1 MSEQQ
6 IAFWILSAIAVL
18 GALVAV
24 RKRNLVHGV
33 FALMLFFAALSGL
46 FLLLLAEFIAAVQ
59 ILVYIGAVG
68 ILLLFAIMLTE
79 RVTGDDDRRMTSRGW
94 FWGVVIAVAVFFVL
108 LLPPI
113 QQWPAPETV
122 PTPEPSV
129 EKLGQ
134 RLMNPYVV
142 TLEVLA
148 LLLTAALIAAL
159 AVVRR
164 LVVNEVD
171 GAPLALQ
178 FGDAA
183 LRLLVRR
190 EADARVPS
198 DERELGDRAEAT
210 EVRAQRRLTAE
221 VPRQGL
227 RRVCHAM
234 KVVQVDE

>member
-1 MSEQQ
+1 MTEQ

-18 GALVAV
+18 SALVAV

-94 FWGVVIAVAVFFVL
+94 FWGVVISAAVFFVL

-113 QQWPAPETV
+113 QQWPTPETV

-148 LLLTAALIAAL
+148 LLLTAALIGAVTAAQGKRL
-159 AVVRR
+159 AKG
-164 LVVNEVD
+164 E
-171 GAPLALQ
+171 
-178 FGDAA
+178 
-183 LRLLVRR
+183 
-190 EADARVPS
+190 EPS
-198 DERELGDRAEAT
+198 E
-210 EVRAQRRLTAE
+210 
-221 VPRQGL
+221 
-227 RRVCHAM
+227 
-234 KVVQVDE
+234 